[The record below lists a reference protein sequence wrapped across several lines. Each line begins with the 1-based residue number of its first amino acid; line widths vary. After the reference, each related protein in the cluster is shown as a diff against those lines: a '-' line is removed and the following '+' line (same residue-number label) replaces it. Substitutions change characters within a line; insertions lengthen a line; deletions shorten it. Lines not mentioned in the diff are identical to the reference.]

1 MEPRRAQAGNVF
13 EVIDLADPRLADY
26 RDIRDRGLL
35 GRDYRLQYNHRR
47 PHSSLEYLTPAAFA
61 AKSAEATALR
71 ALSKPMNTP

>member
-35 GRDYRLQYNHRR
+35 GRGTVFPGCLLANSR
-47 PHSSLEYLTPAAFA
+47 
-61 AKSAEATALR
+61 
-71 ALSKPMNTP
+71 